1 MVQSRYHNGLH
12 TPLFCH
18 LLDQDEKEVMMTPE
32 EKFIFDLDGYLVVK
46 NVLSH
51 AEVDALNALADE
63 AWPGEYDEN
72 NMRRTDRVSR
82 WGPASQALLDHPN
95 ALPYMVELLGPK
107 VRIDHDYCI
116 FMQKGG
122 KAGRLHGGQTMQ
134 GGVPGDHWYK
144 YHDGMIRNG
153 LTVFTY
159 CLTHADSGDGGF
171 GCIPGSHKSN
181 FTVDIPAAVRC
192 HERPAHYVR
201 QVAVKAGDLI
211 IFTEALVH
219 GTMEWTAA
227 HERRTLLYKRS
238 PGYLSWASIYYDVDD
253 YLGATERQKRMLA
266 PPSVG
271 NRPDTVDTGA

>member
-1 MVQSRYHNGLH
+1 MYV
-12 TPLFCH
+12 
-18 LLDQDEKEVMMTPE
+18 DQ
-32 EKFIFDLDGYLVVK
+32 
-46 NVLSH
+46 
-51 AEVDALNALADE
+51 
-63 AWPGEYDEN
+63 PGEYDEN

-95 ALPYMVELLGPK
+95 ALPYTVELLGPK
-107 VRIDHDYCI
+107 VRFDHDYCI

-171 GCIPGSHKSN
+171 GCIPGSHNSN
-181 FTVDIPAAVRC
+181 FTVDIPAEVRC
-192 HERPAHYVR
+192 HERSAHYVC

-211 IFTEALVH
+211 IVTEALVH

-227 HERRTLLYKRS
+227 IQVQSGALVAGKHLLRRGRLPRRYRETK
-238 PGYLSWASIYYDVDD
+238 AH
-253 YLGATERQKRMLA
+253 
-266 PPSVG
+266 VG
-271 NRPDTVDTGA
+271 VAVGG